1 MKTLIKR
8 PNYTLSIKTS
18 CYSAFSFYPF
28 FRNGRIPALPSA
40 HTNQPPE
47 LHDRSFFILLH
58 RLPPVKMKVLAF
70 RSALTSALYIG
81 ESRPLYLLTKAE
93 LKLQAL
99 SLSLKVNSLKLD
111 GLRPTSPRSIIYR
124 EN

>member
-28 FRNGRIPALPSA
+28 FRNDRIPALLSALPSA
-40 HTNQPPE
+40 RTNQPSE

-58 RLPPVKMKVLAF
+58 RPHSLPPYIY
-70 RSALTSALYIG
+70 RRESTALLIDEGRTKAS
-81 ESRPLYLLTKAE
+81 STKPLTKSEFTKA
-93 LKLQAL
+93 
-99 SLSLKVNSLKLD
+99 
-111 GLRPTSPRSIIYR
+111 
-124 EN
+124 

>member
-8 PNYTLSIKTS
+8 PNYTPSIKTS

-28 FRNGRIPALPSA
+28 FRNDRIPALLSA
-40 HTNQPPE
+40 CTNQPSE

-81 ESRPLYLLTKAE
+81 EGRT
-93 LKLQAL
+93 
-99 SLSLKVNSLKLD
+99 NS
-111 GLRPTSPRSIIYR
+111 
-124 EN
+124 